1 MNLLRPDLWTPGDG
15 YDTVA
20 YGPFS
25 RKPKRGMELVNLR
38 ELGILPGGAGG
49 AAKHGTHV
57 AADIVTQ
64 LADGTDLNDVWDE
77 YIALLNV
84 LNDSRNALIN
94 FLTFSVTNLTEAV
107 AQPGDGVD
115 FEESTE
121 QGEPSGSRVEPVYF
135 QLGYTFKWYDL
146 AARYTWQYL
155 ADATKAM
162 ADSVANA
169 AVEAHRRLLM
179 VNLMRAVF
187 NPTNTT
193 ASIRG
198 NPYNVYRFY
207 NNDGTVPP
215 AYKTNTFLGSHTHY
229 LSSGAATV
237 TSGDLDEISNDFDAH
252 GYGQLQGYRRVVMVN
267 KVEGD
272 VIRGFRSVANG
283 GTALY
288 DFLAAA
294 NQPGA
299 IITQNTV
306 VLGQGPPAG
315 TLNGLTVIG
324 SYGSLL
330 VVQDDWMPANYMF
343 AFVTGGENNL
353 GNPIGIRE
361 HPNAALRGMR
371 LVKGKNP
378 DYPLIDS
385 FWATG
390 FGFGVRQR
398 GAGILMRISASAYVV
413 PPLYA

>member
-1 MNLLRPDLWTPGDG
+1 MTSTLWNPTKG
-15 YDTVA
+15 YDFVSPAFASTRA
-20 YGPFS
+20 
-25 RKPKRGMELVNLR
+25 KRGMELVDLR
-38 ELGILPGGAGG
+38 QLGILLGVAGG
-49 AAKHGTHV
+49 APKHGTHV
-57 AADIVTQ
+57 TADIITQ
-64 LADGTDLNDVWDE
+64 LADGTNLNDVWAD
-77 YIALLNV
+77 YMDLLNV
-84 LNDSRNALIN
+84 QNASRQALIN
-94 FLTFSVTNLTEAV
+94 FLTFNVTNPTEAV

-155 ADATKAM
+155 ADATQQM
-162 ADSVANA
+162 VDSVANA
-169 AVEAHRRLLM
+169 AVEAYNRLLM
-179 VNLMRAVF
+179 VKMMQAVF
-187 NPTNTT
+187 NPVNAVAT
-193 ASIRG
+193 IRG
-198 NPYNVYRFY
+198 NAYNVYRFY

-237 TSGDLDEISNDFDAH
+237 TFGDLDEIANDFDAH
-252 GYGQLQGYRRVVMVN
+252 GYGQLQGYQRVLMVN

-272 VIRGFRSVANG
+272 VIRQFRSVANG
-283 GTALY
+283 GTATY
-288 DFLAAA
+288 DFLAAS

-306 VLGQGPPAG
+306 ILGQGPPAG

-330 VVQDDWMPANYMF
+330 IVQDDWMPPNYVF

-361 HPNAALRGMR
+361 HANAGLRGMR
-371 LVKGKNP
+371 LVKGRNP

-385 FWATG
+385 FWSAG

-398 GAGILMRISASAYVV
+398 GAGIAMRISASAYVV
-413 PPLYA
+413 PPMYA